1 MRPYKGEVP
10 ILQETSAL
18 YIYGLQSAI
27 LKIMFYMMQYHC
39 YHMRDLEKSREMKG
53 CQISA

>member
-1 MRPYKGEVP
+1 MWPYKGEVP

-27 LKIMFYMMQYHC
+27 LKIIFYMMQYH
-39 YHMRDLEKSREMKG
+39 MRNLEKSREMKG